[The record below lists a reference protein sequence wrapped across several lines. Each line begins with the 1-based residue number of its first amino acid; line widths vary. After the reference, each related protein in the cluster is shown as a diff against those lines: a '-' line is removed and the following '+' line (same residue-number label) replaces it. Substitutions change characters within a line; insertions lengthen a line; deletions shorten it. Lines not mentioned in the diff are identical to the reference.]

1 MGKNYIEEKKVKYVK
16 KHDIVSIFK
25 IKNVQLY
32 IFKNILVLYV
42 GECVLQFAIILLK
55 YGQIPEPR

>member
-1 MGKNYIEEKKVKYVK
+1 MKYVK

-32 IFKNILVLYV
+32 IFKNILVLYA